1 MFGRE
6 ILANTTINRRDTY
19 YKAIEQSQ
27 EFQKKQN
34 LRIRMKKNLRKT
46 NMRKH
51 KFVGVCI
58 QTKKKYRKNSAIS
71 LAVSLVYYFHLLSYS
86 FVNKLIIH

>member
-6 ILANTTINRRDTY
+6 ILANTTTNRRDTY

-34 LRIRMKKNLRKT
+34 LRIRMKKISVKQICESINLLVFVFKQ
-46 NMRKH
+46 KKISQ
-51 KFVGVCI
+51 KFG
-58 QTKKKYRKNSAIS
+58 
-71 LAVSLVYYFHLLSYS
+71 YFFCSQFGLLLP
-86 FVNKLIIH
+86 FVKLQFCE